1 MSGRRAFGSIRKAR
15 SGRFEVRYTGPDGGK
30 YTAGRSFVRKVDAS
44 AFLAHVEAE
53 ISEGTWTSPKE
64 SRERE
69 RAQELAAERAAIT
82 FSAWSERW
90 LASLERLGRTP
101 QTIQTHTYRMRHL
114 VPTFGAKPLGA
125 ISVDDVDSWY
135 QSVWQAKGPGVVR
148 PLYMTLSTCMN
159 AAVKAGLIT
168 ASPCKVPEGQKHRP
182 VRERERQVATP
193 EEVRAAADAMPA
205 RLRIAVL
212 LAAWCQTRLGELTG
226 LQRRDFDLDS
236 TPATLRIERQVQYLA
251 GEGPVELPPKSAAGV
266 REVVIPAS
274 LVPALRT
281 HLESYVA
288 PAGTAWL
295 LSSERSPRLPPRG
308 CRHPLVQV
316 PRPPAHGPHNLR
328 TAGRDARRAASP
340 WRAQRRRRR
349 TAISACDPR
358 TRRGPGGAHGLARP
372 HLSAVDLPHRV
383 CARLNGHAKGP
394 TAHFGRWGLLH
405 RLRMHARWERGH
417 EAGRAL
423 VERRPRLS
431 LVGNDVRDRRLSGRI
446 DAIPHVRAR

>member
-30 YTAGRSFVRKVDAS
+30 YTAGRSFVRKTDAS

-69 RAQELAAERAAIT
+69 RAQELAAERAAMT
-82 FSAWSERW
+82 FAAWSERW

-125 ISVDDVDSWY
+125 ISVDDVDTWY

-159 AAVKAGLIT
+159 AAVKSGLIE

-226 LQRRDFDLDS
+226 LQRRDLDLDS
-236 TPATLRIERQVQYLA
+236 MPATLRIERQVQYLA
-251 GEGPVELPPKSAAGV
+251 GEGPVELPRRAP
-266 REVVIPAS
+266 PAS
-274 LVPALRT
+274 VRSSSPHRWSRRCAHTSIPMSRLRAQPGSYPPSAHLASPCTLIACAEPGSAPARMRASPGLNSTTCGTQASRSSHSKARRLPSCFT
-281 HLESYVA
+281 V
-288 PAGTAWL
+288 AGTATSMSRCVISTRPASATL
-295 LSSERSPRLPPRG
+295 LWRHVWTRMSSPDTVL
-308 CRHPLVQV
+308 
-316 PRPPAHGPHNLR
+316 
-328 TAGRDARRAASP
+328 
-340 WRAQRRRRR
+340 
-349 TAISACDPR
+349 
-358 TRRGPGGAHGLARP
+358 
-372 HLSAVDLPHRV
+372 
-383 CARLNGHAKGP
+383 
-394 TAHFGRWGLLH
+394 
-405 RLRMHARWERGH
+405 
-417 EAGRAL
+417 
-423 VERRPRLS
+423 
-431 LVGNDVRDRRLSGRI
+431 
-446 DAIPHVRAR
+446 

>member
-30 YTAGRSFVRKVDAS
+30 YTAGRSFIRKTDAS

-64 SRERE
+64 ARERD
-69 RAQELAAERAAIT
+69 RAQEVAAERAAIT
-82 FSAWSERW
+82 FAAWSERW

-101 QTIQTHTYRMRHL
+101 QTIQTHTYRMRQL
-114 VPTFGAKPLGA
+114 RPVFGAKPLGA
-125 ISVDDVDSWY
+125 ISVEDVDAWY
-135 QSVWQAKGPGVVR
+135 QRVWEAKGPGVTR
-148 PLYMTLSTCMN
+148 PIYMTLSVCMN
-159 AAVKAGLIT
+159 AAVKAGLIE

-193 EEVRAAADAMPA
+193 EEVRAAADSMPA

-266 REVVIPAS
+266 REIVIPAS
-274 LVPALRT
+274 LVPALRA
-281 HLESYVA
+281 HLDSYVA

-295 LSSERSPRLPPRG
+295 LSSERSPRQPLHPNSLRG
-308 CRHPLVQV
+308 AWERAREDAGIPWFKFHDLRHTGL
-316 PRPPAHGPHNLR
+316 
-328 TAGRDARRAASP
+328 TIF
-340 WRAQRRRRR
+340 AQQ
-349 TAISACDPR
+349 
-358 TRRGPGGAHGLARP
+358 GATLAE
-372 HLSAVDLPHRV
+372 
-383 CARLNGHAKGP
+383 
-394 TAHFGRWGLLH
+394 LLH
-405 RLRMHARWERGH
+405 RGGHSDVDVALRYQHATRERD
-417 EAGRAL
+417 AAL
-423 VERRPRLS
+423 AARMDS
-431 LVGNDVRDRRLSGRI
+431 
-446 DAIPHVRAR
+446 HVLI

>member
-1 MSGRRAFGSIRKAR
+1 MSQGVALLVAHGWRILWNKMLRHFPTEEADMSGRRAFGSIRKAR

-30 YTAGRSFVRKVDAS
+30 YTAGRSFIRKTDAS

-64 SRERE
+64 ARERD
-69 RAQELAAERAAIT
+69 RAQEVAAERAAIT
-82 FSAWSERW
+82 FAAWSERW

-101 QTIQTHTYRMRHL
+101 QTIQTHTYRMRQL
-114 VPTFGAKPLGA
+114 RPVFGAKPLGA
-125 ISVDDVDSWY
+125 ISVEDVDAWY
-135 QSVWQAKGPGVVR
+135 QRVWEAKGPGVTR
-148 PLYMTLSTCMN
+148 PIYMTLSVCMN
-159 AAVKAGLIT
+159 AAVKAGLIE

-193 EEVRAAADAMPA
+193 EEVRAAADSMPA

-266 REVVIPAS
+266 REIVIPAS
-274 LVPALRT
+274 LVPVLRA

-295 LSSERSPRLPPRG
+295 LSSERSPRQPLHPNSLRG
-308 CRHPLVQV
+308 AWERAREDAGIPWFKFHDLRHTGL
-316 PRPPAHGPHNLR
+316 
-328 TAGRDARRAASP
+328 TIF
-340 WRAQRRRRR
+340 AQQ
-349 TAISACDPR
+349 
-358 TRRGPGGAHGLARP
+358 GATLAE
-372 HLSAVDLPHRV
+372 
-383 CARLNGHAKGP
+383 
-394 TAHFGRWGLLH
+394 LLH
-405 RLRMHARWERGH
+405 RGGHSDVDVALRYQHATRERD
-417 EAGRAL
+417 AAL
-423 VERRPRLS
+423 TSRMNS
-431 LVGNDVRDRRLSGRI
+431 
-446 DAIPHVRAR
+446 HVLI

>member
-1 MSGRRAFGSIRKAR
+1 MAVAQAWRSVWKKILRHFPDEETYMSGRRAFGSIRKAR

-30 YTAGRSFVRKVDAS
+30 YTAGRSFVRKADAS

-69 RAQELAAERAAIT
+69 RAQELAAERAAMT
-82 FSAWSERW
+82 FAAWSERW

-125 ISVDDVDSWY
+125 ISVDDVDTWY

-148 PLYMTLSTCMN
+148 PLYMTLSVCMN
-159 AAVKAGLIT
+159 AAVKSGLIE

-226 LQRRDFDLDS
+226 LQRRDLDLDS

-266 REVVIPAS
+266 REIVIPAS
-274 LVPALRT
+274 LIPALRS
-281 HLESYVA
+281 HLESYVE
-288 PAGTAWL
+288 PSGTSWL
-295 LSSERSPRLPPRG
+295 LASERSPRLPLHPNSLRG
-308 CRHPLVQV
+308 AWERARQDAGIPWFKFHDLRHTGL
-316 PRPPAHGPHNLR
+316 
-328 TAGRDARRAASP
+328 TIF
-340 WRAQRRRRR
+340 AQQ
-349 TAISACDPR
+349 
-358 TRRGPGGAHGLARP
+358 GATLAE
-372 HLSAVDLPHRV
+372 
-383 CARLNGHAKGP
+383 
-394 TAHFGRWGLLH
+394 LLH
-405 RLRMHARWERGH
+405 RGGHSDVDVALRYQHATRERD
-417 EAGRAL
+417 AAL
-423 VERRPRLS
+423 AARMDS
-431 LVGNDVRDRRLSGRI
+431 
-446 DAIPHVRAR
+446 HVLI